1 MLRFHAVI
9 ATPRSRPWDE
19 TLDPPLDW
27 LERANRHALVTRLVS
42 SAVHD
47 VSNAL
52 QVVSGAA
59 EMLGLD
65 AGPEAVTRRGAAIV
79 HQAMGATAVL
89 QQLTGFAR
97 EPLRPAEPLSL
108 RALCERAVT
117 LRQYSLRKLRVTSQV
132 AGDDGQCRAPGRQ
145 VLQVLLNLVVNAEQ
159 GLTGRGQGRLTLT
172 VSTEADHVDLV
183 VADDG
188 PGLDADA
195 RRHVLLWPPPADP
208 DSGALGIG
216 LLVSHLLAER
226 MGGALTLGAS
236 AEGGLAAALRLRR

>member
-19 TLDPPLDW
+19 TLDPPLEW

-59 EMLGLD
+59 EMLALD
-65 AGPEAVTRRGAAIV
+65 AGPEAVNRRSAAIV
-79 HQAMGATAVL
+79 NQAMGATAVL

-97 EPLRPAEPLSL
+97 EPVRPAEPLSL
-108 RALCERAVT
+108 RALAERVVA
-117 LRQYSLRKLRVTSQV
+117 LRQYSLRKLRVASQV
-132 AGDDGQCRAPGRQ
+132 AGDEGECRAPARQ

-159 GLTGRGQGRLTLT
+159 GSPG
-172 VSTEADHVDLV
+172 EAK
-183 VADDG
+183 
-188 PGLDADA
+188 
-195 RRHVLLWPPPADP
+195 
-208 DSGALGIG
+208 
-216 LLVSHLLAER
+216 
-226 MGGALTLGAS
+226 GG
-236 AEGGLAAALRLRR
+236 